1 MANTIITKNSAT
13 ATAVP
18 TAGQLVQGELAVNVT
33 DKRLFTENSGGTVVE
48 VGTNPSTIAVAGNAT
63 VGGTLGVTG
72 LATLASSTL
81 TANPTLSAGTANGVA
96 YLNGSKVLTSG
107 SALTFDGTTF
117 GVNNGVAG
125 GAALSLTGTYTGAG
139 SVAFLNFQ
147 RVGGAVAGTLGYNDA
162 NNSIQFGTTTNHST
176 IFLQNNAEA
185 MRLTSTGLGI
195 GTSSPISKLT
205 VLGAGTINA
214 PETTTTGGSIQTASY
229 GITTRTG
236 NLELGATDALAANI
250 GGSLSFSARYSG
262 TNATWVTGKI
272 GAYRDTAT
280 SGVASS
286 YLAFATTTGAGDL
299 TERLRLDSSGN
310 LGLGVTP
317 SAWRTAYETRAIQVG
332 PVASIFSLSASETNN
347 YAGFKYN
354 NYQQSDGNN
363 IYLKSNFAT
372 EYRQANGAHQWLNA
386 PSGTAGNAISFTQA
400 MTLDASGQLGIGA
413 TSPSAN
419 LDIVTPTGTA
429 KIKVGNNTLA
439 GGSYLNLQGASGSKT
454 WFVAS
459 NYNIGGALEFIQSTA
474 NGGSTPAGTA
484 SMLIDSSGNVGIGTS
499 SPAFKLDVS
508 GSIRANT
515 GYFRSTNTYTV
526 FTGADILGTTGGITS
541 IGANPIVFG
550 TDGTERAR
558 IDSSGNLLVGVTS
571 ANGTEKFSV
580 TSASTEVAFFQN
592 SSNTS
597 GYSGIRSQIGSSNT
611 STWHFRGETRGYTN
625 YYLYGNGT
633 TSYSS
638 DIRLKKNVQT
648 ARGYLED
655 LNKLRVVKYQ
665 WKGEDPDCQQ
675 VELGLIAQEVEE
687 VFPNLIQEHE
697 VEGVGNMKH
706 IKQSVLPFMM
716 LKAIQEQQAIIESL
730 TARVSALEGN

>member
-81 TANPTLSAGTANGVA
+81 TANPTLTSGTANGVT

-372 EYRQANGAHQWLNA
+372 NPATR
-386 PSGTAGNAISFTQA
+386 IS
-400 MTLDASGQLGIGA
+400 
-413 TSPSAN
+413 
-419 LDIVTPTGTA
+419 
-429 KIKVGNNTLA
+429 
-439 GGSYLNLQGASGSKT
+439 
-454 WFVAS
+454 
-459 NYNIGGALEFIQSTA
+459 
-474 NGGSTPAGTA
+474 
-484 SMLIDSSGNVGIGTS
+484 
-499 SPAFKLDVS
+499 
-508 GSIRANT
+508 
-515 GYFRSTNTYTV
+515 
-526 FTGADILGTTGGITS
+526 
-541 IGANPIVFG
+541 
-550 TDGTERAR
+550 
-558 IDSSGNLLVGVTS
+558 
-571 ANGTEKFSV
+571 
-580 TSASTEVAFFQN
+580 
-592 SSNTS
+592 
-597 GYSGIRSQIGSSNT
+597 
-611 STWHFRGETRGYTN
+611 
-625 YYLYGNGT
+625 
-633 TSYSS
+633 
-638 DIRLKKNVQT
+638 
-648 ARGYLED
+648 
-655 LNKLRVVKYQ
+655 
-665 WKGEDPDCQQ
+665 
-675 VELGLIAQEVEE
+675 
-687 VFPNLIQEHE
+687 
-697 VEGVGNMKH
+697 
-706 IKQSVLPFMM
+706 
-716 LKAIQEQQAIIESL
+716 
-730 TARVSALEGN
+730 

>member
-81 TANPTLSAGTANGVA
+81 TANPTLSSGTANGVT

-386 PSGTAGNAISFTQA
+386 PSGTAGGTISFTQA
-400 MTLDASGQLGIGA
+400 MTTTGSIGDGKLQV
-413 TSPSAN
+413 SA
-419 LDIVTPTGTA
+419 TGTGA
-429 KIKVGNNTLA
+429 GAANTVIGLNVFEETSGNKAGLWFGTMTNSNVGVI
-439 GGSYLNLQGASGSKT
+439 GSRTASGSIAFQT
-454 WFVAS
+454 
-459 NYNIGGALEFIQSTA
+459 Y
-474 NGGSTPAGTA
+474 NGGWG
-484 SMLIDSSGNVGIGTS
+484 
-499 SPAFKLDVS
+499 
-508 GSIRANT
+508 
-515 GYFRSTNTYTV
+515 
-526 FTGADILGTTGGITS
+526 
-541 IGANPIVFG
+541 
-550 TDGTERAR
+550 ERAR
-558 IDSSGNLLVGVTS
+558 IMSDGNLQVSSNGTPDTTTTNSGINVNGYYGVLGLNHSGNDYSIVNIHTSGGNNKLFEWRWANSSVGSISTNGSSTS
-571 ANGTEKFSV
+571 YNT
-580 TSASTEVAFFQN
+580 TSDYRLKENWVAVADASTRVNALNPVNFAWKADGSRVDGFLAHELAEVVPEAVTGTKDATEMVDIKDEEGNVTGQEERPVYQGIDQSKLVPLLTAALQEALAEIN
-592 SSNTS
+592 S
-597 GYSGIRSQIGSSNT
+597 
-611 STWHFRGETRGYTN
+611 
-625 YYLYGNGT
+625 
-633 TSYSS
+633 
-638 DIRLKKNVQT
+638 
-648 ARGYLED
+648 
-655 LNKLRVVKYQ
+655 
-665 WKGEDPDCQQ
+665 
-675 VELGLIAQEVEE
+675 
-687 VFPNLIQEHE
+687 
-697 VEGVGNMKH
+697 
-706 IKQSVLPFMM
+706 
-716 LKAIQEQQAIIESL
+716 LKARLDAANL
-730 TARVSALEGN
+730 